1 MRWLKYWAAANNMN
15 GGMKLMKLVK
25 RSVPIVLLLTFVVVL
40 GVAGLASA
48 KKPLIGVSI
57 RSLSEER
64 WAREKDIMEQLAK
77 EMGADIM
84 FTDAN
89 HDENLQNSQIENLI
103 SRGVDV
109 LIIIAQNSDVAATG
123 VQMAA
128 EEGIPAIAY
137 DVAIFHPDAIY
148 LSFDSVKV
156 GYEMAKVIVDLVPK
170 GNYMWLGR
178 SPPMTTPTWYARVI
192 SKFCSLSLTKAISSS
207 SASSGAP
214 LGAPRKL

>member
-1 MRWLKYWAAANNMN
+1 VRWLKYWAAANNMN

-89 HDENLQNSQIENLI
+89 HD
-103 SRGVDV
+103 
-109 LIIIAQNSDVAATG
+109 
-123 VQMAA
+123 
-128 EEGIPAIAY
+128 
-137 DVAIFHPDAIY
+137 
-148 LSFDSVKV
+148 
-156 GYEMAKVIVDLVPK
+156 
-170 GNYMWLGR
+170 
-178 SPPMTTPTWYARVI
+178 
-192 SKFCSLSLTKAISSS
+192 
-207 SASSGAP
+207 
-214 LGAPRKL
+214 

>member
-1 MRWLKYWAAANNMN
+1 M
-15 GGMKLMKLVK
+15 
-25 RSVPIVLLLTFVVVL
+25 LTFVVVL

-64 WAREKDIMEQLAK
+64 WAREKKDIMEQLAK

-109 LIIIAQNSDVAATG
+109 LIIIAQN
-123 VQMAA
+123 
-128 EEGIPAIAY
+128 
-137 DVAIFHPDAIY
+137 
-148 LSFDSVKV
+148 
-156 GYEMAKVIVDLVPK
+156 
-170 GNYMWLGR
+170 
-178 SPPMTTPTWYARVI
+178 
-192 SKFCSLSLTKAISSS
+192 LSLIHI
-207 SASSGAP
+207 
-214 LGAPRKL
+214 

>member
-1 MRWLKYWAAANNMN
+1 
-15 GGMKLMKLVK
+15 MKLVK

-103 SRGVDV
+103 SRG
-109 LIIIAQNSDVAATG
+109 
-123 VQMAA
+123 
-128 EEGIPAIAY
+128 
-137 DVAIFHPDAIY
+137 
-148 LSFDSVKV
+148 
-156 GYEMAKVIVDLVPK
+156 
-170 GNYMWLGR
+170 
-178 SPPMTTPTWYARVI
+178 
-192 SKFCSLSLTKAISSS
+192 
-207 SASSGAP
+207 
-214 LGAPRKL
+214 